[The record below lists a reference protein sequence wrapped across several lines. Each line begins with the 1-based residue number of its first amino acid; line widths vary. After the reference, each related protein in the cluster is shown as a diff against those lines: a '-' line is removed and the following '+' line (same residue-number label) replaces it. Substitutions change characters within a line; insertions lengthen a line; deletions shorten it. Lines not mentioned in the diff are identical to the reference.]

1 MTKAKDEDLLAR
13 ELCLVS
19 SEISDVDALGKLD
32 GTQLFSLSPARKLTT
47 DEMVAVCRLMA
58 AKIRANI
65 PERPD
70 GWAAAIRFWQ
80 YGGSLMQPMGVYFLG
95 WAGRADS
102 WQIYKGQDR
111 KATDHADWLALRERL
126 RTALAALGT
135 EGEANHRTGDFSL
148 MKGET
153 FPREHWV
160 YISRAEFLTRDVI
173 TAIQDVIRDGYSEWM
188 VDVSFALR
196 PPFDEL
202 LRGIEIRASSV
213 KEMWDRDEVQRVL
226 GDRLKI

>member
-1 MTKAKDEDLLAR
+1 MTNAKNEDLMAR

-19 SEISDVDALGKLD
+19 SEISYVDGLGKVD

-47 DEMVAVCRLMA
+47 DEMLAVCRLMA
-58 AKIRANI
+58 AEIRANI

-80 YGGSLMQPMGVYFLG
+80 YGGSLIQPMGTYYLG

-111 KATDHADWLALRERL
+111 KATDHAEWLALRERL
-126 RTALAALGT
+126 RTVLSAFGT
-135 EGEANHRTGDFSL
+135 EGDTTPRHGDFAL
-148 MKGET
+148 MSGET
-153 FPREHWV
+153 FPRELWL
-160 YISRAEFLTRDVI
+160 YINRLEFLTREVV
-173 TAIQDVIRDGYSEWM
+173 TAIRDMLKDGNTEWM
-188 VDVSFALR
+188 IDVSLNL
-196 PPFDEL
+196 PPPGDEL
-202 LRGIEIRASSV
+202 LRGIEIRADGV
-213 KEMWDRDEVQRVL
+213 KEIWDRREVEGVL

>member
-19 SEISDVDALGKLD
+19 PEISYVDSLGKVD
-32 GTQLFSLSPARKLTT
+32 GTQLFSLDPARKLTT
-47 DEMVAVCRLMA
+47 DEIVAVCRLMA
-58 AKIRANI
+58 AEIRANI

-80 YGGSLMQPMGVYFLG
+80 YGGSLMQPMGNYFLG

-126 RTALAALGT
+126 RTVLSAFGT
-135 EGEANHRTGDFSL
+135 EGDTTPREGDFAL
-148 MKGET
+148 MSGET
-153 FPREHWV
+153 FPRQMWL
-160 YISRAEFLTRDVI
+160 YINRIEFLTTEVV
-173 TAIQDVIRDGYSEWM
+173 TAIQGMHRDGNIEWM
-188 VDVSFALR
+188 IDETLNQR
-196 PPFDEL
+196 PPGDEL
-202 LRGIEIRASSV
+202 LRGIEIRADGV
-213 KEMWDRDEVQRVL
+213 KEIWDRREVEAAL
-226 GDRLKI
+226 GDRLEI